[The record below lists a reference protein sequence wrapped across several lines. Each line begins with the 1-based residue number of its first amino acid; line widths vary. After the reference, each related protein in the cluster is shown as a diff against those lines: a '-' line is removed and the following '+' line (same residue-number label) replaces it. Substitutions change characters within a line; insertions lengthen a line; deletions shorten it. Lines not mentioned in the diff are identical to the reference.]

1 MTARLNDTGDGF
13 IIEDNAAGDGTLT
26 IEEVGS
32 TTAADLRI
40 LGTGIVGAG
49 GSQEISAQDQTAI
62 TIEADDTL
70 DTLVTKINDAKIGI
84 STGVFND
91 GSTFNSF

>member
-1 MTARLNDTGDGF
+1 VTARLNDTSDGF
-13 IIEDNAAGDGTLT
+13 IIEDNAAGNGTLT

-62 TIEADDTL
+62 TIEAA

-84 STGVFND
+84 SAGVFND